1 MACTLAYVIFFEFV
15 YFEGTDTAS
24 RPTSKVRSHVRAHP
38 QVFCYK
44 NTSKLNFYFKILV
57 YVKLLLY
64 LCSRKGL
71 DSNMT
76 TLTHSEKE
84 AIMKDMK
91 SFDEPMP
98 AVGIFWY
105 DPEEHDFFGVYKK
118 ELTPKMVEDAA
129 DKGLP
134 YINYQTLH
142 RQVWQKQYFKALAK
156 HEPTKFSGDYTQVPR
171 GRVAW
176 AVDHFVVFVGQWAKD
191 IEEELTALLEKYFAL
206 PSYEFKYDDH
216 WDLCPGSSADL

>member
-1 MACTLAYVIFFEFV
+1 MAYLLRMSFFFEFV

-71 DSNMT
+71 ENNMT

-118 ELTPKMVEDAA
+118 ELTPKMVEDAKA
-129 DKGLP
+129 SGIKV
-134 YINYQTLH
+134 INYEKPDH
-142 RQVWQKQYFKALAK
+142 RQN
-156 HEPTKFSGDYTQVPR
+156 TR
-171 GRVAW
+171 GRVSW

-206 PSYEFKYDDH
+206 PYFEFKYDEH
-216 WDLCPGSSADL
+216 WDLGHGWSGDL